1 MIISIDT
8 RRAFEKIQHPVMIF
22 KNLNKLGIEGN
33 FVNFIKTTYKNP
45 TTNIMFNG
53 ERQHFPS
60 KIRNKAKYLFSPFL
74 IKIEMEYPASAIRK
88 KEEKKEKLYVLENL
102 KLSLFV
108 NEMIV

>member
-60 KIRNKAKYLFSPFL
+60 KIRNKVKYLFSPFFNQNRNG
-74 IKIEMEYPASAIRK
+74 ISSQCNKAKRRKKGKTVCIRK
-88 KEEKKEKLYVLENL
+88 FKTISICK
-102 KLSLFV
+102 
-108 NEMIV
+108 

>member
-22 KNLNKLGIEGN
+22 KNLNKLEIEGN
-33 FVNFIKTTYKNP
+33 FVDFIKTIYKNP

-53 ERQHFPS
+53 ERQYFPS
-60 KIRNKAKYLFSPFL
+60 KTRNKAKYLFSPFL
-74 IKIEMEYPASAIRK
+74 IKIEMEDPASAIRQK
-88 KEEKKEKLYVLENL
+88 KKEKLYVLENL